1 MSVEIDANRSTR
13 GGVIMAHATK
23 QSALLSS
30 RQAASILGVHTA
42 SVKRWSDQGVLR
54 CVRTPGGHR
63 RFHRRDIEALRGH
76 PTGAHAEFSERLW
89 SAARNG
95 EQMRAEGELLQY
107 WGQVGR
113 WEHVSDAIGA
123 MLVSVGQ
130 AWADGQVSISE
141 EHIATETLRRSMA
154 RLLMM
159 MPLRP
164 DAPVCALATV
174 PNDEHT
180 IGLAM
185 SELVLAEH
193 DWKSLWLGRNT
204 PMNTIVEVINRP
216 DVDMVALSASEYS
229 CSPTHL
235 ANFLAAIG
243 PLARRRGTHLILG
256 GTGAW
261 PDPPSH
267 AHRVR
272 SFRDF
277 GLLLRGDLAARTLPQ
292 AG

>member
-1 MSVEIDANRSTR
+1 
-13 GGVIMAHATK
+13 MAQTTK
-23 QSALLSS
+23 PSALLSS

-63 RFHRRDIEALRGH
+63 RFHRQDIEALRGQPVGPH
-76 PTGAHAEFSERLW
+76 ESFTDRLW
-89 SAARNG
+89 TAARQG
-95 EQMRAEGELLQY
+95 QQMRAEGELLQY

-113 WEHVSDAIGA
+113 WEHVSDAIGE
-123 MLVSVGQ
+123 MLVDIGR
-130 AWADGQVSISE
+130 AWVDGQVSISE
-141 EHIATETLRRSMA
+141 EHVASETLLRSMA

-185 SELVLAEH
+185 SELILAEH

-204 PMNTIVEVINRP
+204 PVDTIVEVITRP
-216 DVDMVALSASEYS
+216 DVEMVALSASEYS
-229 CSPTHL
+229 CSADHL
-235 ANFLAAIG
+235 AELIAAIA
-243 PLARRRGTHLILG
+243 PLARRHGTHLVLG

-261 PDPPSH
+261 PDPPSP
-267 AHRVR
+267 AHRAS

-277 GLLLRGDLAARTLPQ
+277 GLLLRNQLASRPLTR